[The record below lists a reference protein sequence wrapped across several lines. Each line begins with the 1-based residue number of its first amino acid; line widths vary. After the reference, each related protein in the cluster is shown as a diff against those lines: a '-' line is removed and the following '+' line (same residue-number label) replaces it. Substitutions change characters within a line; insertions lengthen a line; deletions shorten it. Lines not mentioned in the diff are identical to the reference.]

1 MKKVKLKINFGSY
14 YNKRKKTFDGGLY
27 TILEYIKN
35 NKLKNAIVRL
45 DVDKKNEI
53 SWDEESVFC
62 PELSIKTLDYEVQEN
77 KYPKYI
83 ANVECSPLSA
93 KALIKTIVKMAELG
107 NGGHSYSLLIN
118 DKYFNFD
125 GDGSDHISS
134 INGIDM
140 CSEIY
145 SNTYK
150 QFDIYKKGL
159 EDDENVNESIKITKD
174 DIMEMVEESIKKILL
189 KQN

>member
-1 MKKVKLKINFGSY
+1 MY
-14 YNKRKKTFDGGLY
+14 
-27 TILEYIKN
+27 
-35 NKLKNAIVRL
+35 
-45 DVDKKNEI
+45 
-53 SWDEESVFC
+53 
-62 PELSIKTLDYEVQEN
+62 
-77 KYPKYI
+77 
-83 ANVECSPLSA
+83 
-93 KALIKTIVKMAELG
+93 
-107 NGGHSYSLLIN
+107 
-118 DKYFNFD
+118 KYFNFD

-174 DIMEMVEESIKKILL
+174 DIMEMVEESIKKILS
-189 KQN
+189 K